1 MGNIRVLSSETINRI
16 AAGEVIERPASIV
29 KELVENSIDSG
40 ATSITVEIKNGG
52 ISFIRVTDNG
62 SGFEKDDIP
71 TAFLRHATSKIRE
84 DSDLLRIMSLG
95 FRGEALSSIASV
107 SKVELLTKKNTDFLG
122 TRYVIEGGQE
132 LAMEDAGCP
141 DGTSFFIR
149 DLFYN
154 VPARRK
160 FLKSAVTEAGY
171 INELVNRLAV
181 SHCDIAFSLIIQG
194 RTILHTSGNGKLK
207 DCIYSVFG
215 KEIADNLIAVDYQGE
230 LYSVSGF
237 LGKSVINRGN
247 RNYEMFFVNGRSI
260 RSNLLYRSVEEAYAS
275 YLMQHKYPFTVLLFT
290 MNPESIDV
298 NIHPTKMDVRFS
310 NQEELSES
318 IRTVLAETL
327 KQSVLIPKVKLVEE
341 REEHIIPKQPEYFE
355 QNRIQANANNQPKAE
370 QLSFFETVKPAIKE
384 TDTSESN
391 ESGFK
396 KDSETYGAKK
406 TSDSYEKAY
415 EINCNAQDFS
425 SNPLTVN
432 NNASDFG
439 AEIPKPI
446 SGSDYPEG
454 SSVQT
459 NLKTAQSEVH
469 YVQSEMNNYRP
480 EDANEQAALQ
490 PLKAAEANPA
500 IHNDTDLANGP
511 AYCMPNVSD
520 NAFVSEQNFTQWKSK
535 PQFRI
540 LGQVFKT
547 YWIVEN
553 ANELY
558 IIDQHAAHEKIIYE
572 RLLKAK
578 EQAEVY
584 SQSILPSIVLSL
596 SIREEECLL
605 KYMDTFSAIG
615 FEISPFGGRDYQI
628 SAVPVSLYRMNA
640 EDYFMSI
647 LDRLMESNSFTP
659 ERIYETIASMSCK
672 AAIKGNQ
679 TVSEQEARHLIEELL
694 QLENPFH
701 CPHGRPIIISMTQY
715 ELEKKFKRIV

>member
-107 SKVELLTKKNTDFLG
+107 SKVELLTKKNTVFLG

-459 NLKTAQSEVH
+459 NLKTARSEVH
-469 YVQSEMNNYRP
+469 PQQRHRHHDGFARDEQLEPGGGRGHDQDGRGERRHALREERRQPSRLAVVAAQLAHLHGERRRVHGRRGLQP
-480 EDANEQAALQ
+480 HDALPARLRQGQFDRAPASARERGAALHGERRHAHGGHDQ
-490 PLKAAEANPA
+490 DGLLLRSRLELR
-500 IHNDTDLANGP
+500 D
-511 AYCMPNVSD
+511 V
-520 NAFVSEQNFTQWKSK
+520 AF
-535 PQFRI
+535 
-540 LGQVFKT
+540 
-547 YWIVEN
+547 
-553 ANELY
+553 
-558 IIDQHAAHEKIIYE
+558 
-572 RLLKAK
+572 
-578 EQAEVY
+578 
-584 SQSILPSIVLSL
+584 
-596 SIREEECLL
+596 
-605 KYMDTFSAIG
+605 
-615 FEISPFGGRDYQI
+615 
-628 SAVPVSLYRMNA
+628 
-640 EDYFMSI
+640 
-647 LDRLMESNSFTP
+647 P
-659 ERIYETIASMSCK
+659 ERRQRLWPGLA
-672 AAIKGNQ
+672 G
-679 TVSEQEARHLIEELL
+679 
-694 QLENPFH
+694 
-701 CPHGRPIIISMTQY
+701 
-715 ELEKKFKRIV
+715 